1 MKLTLPA
8 GTTSQIV
15 HVFIQ
20 DSTVTTGAGKTA
32 LIHSDITAYYVRAGG
47 TLTALTMETIVT
59 LGTWAS
65 TGNDK
70 LGFKLLHDTNAPGL
84 YELDL
89 PNNILAAGSSQV
101 TIQLRATGAAIA
113 PIEIQLAPVPAAL
126 ANGAHGG
133 AAATLTLL
141 SAVVNNSA
149 GVGLSVTGSTNG
161 MACAGGT
168 GPGLVLTSTS
178 DAGLK
183 STGGTNHPAA
193 ELLGTGTGAGLEAT
207 GGLTGN
213 GIKATG
219 GATGGQGLS
228 ATGTGNNVGLYAL
241 GNGVAPGLQ
250 ANGGLE
256 GSGLVAV
263 GGTTSGHGISA
274 TATDGHGMRLA
285 GGTAGE
291 GLSATGGVT
300 GNGIQ
305 ATGGATSGVGLYANA
320 QNSNNAGIQAV
331 ANGTGD
337 DLAADNLG
345 VAQTGD
351 CFPNVA
357 LSVAL
362 EVMRTGVSFFG
373 IVTAVDAGNNKFTI
387 DAHKTL
393 IPQGA
398 FKDATAP
405 YRAFVMWDAGG
416 LAAAPQGETQS
427 VTNFISATGEYTT
440 AAFTSPVGVGDYVII
455 MHPRLAELLSIKT
468 ETDKIAGL
476 ITTVGAAGA
485 GLTALGDARLA
496 NLDAA
501 VTTRSS
507 HSAADVVTALE
518 VNGSKLDHLW
528 EMTEDDAGTRRLTTN
543 ALEQAPTGGSAPTAA
558 AIRQEIDSNS
568 TQLAAIVADTNELQ
582 AELADGGRTDLLVDA
597 IKAKTDLVP
606 ASPAAVGSQMDLV
619 NAPNATAVTALQSG
633 LAKTGADSDTL
644 ETLSDQIDGVTGGA
658 AVNVTIEPQVEQ

>member
-1 MKLTLPA
+1 MKLALPA

-32 LIHSDITAYYVRAGG
+32 LAFGDITAYYVRAGG
-47 TLTALTMETIVT
+47 VLTALTMIDLTT
-59 LGTWAS
+59 LGTWD
-65 TGNDK
+65 TDTTDDK
-70 LGFKLLHDTNAPGL
+70 LAFKKLHDTNAPGL
-84 YELDL
+84 YEIHL

-113 PIEIQLAPVPAAL
+113 PIEIQLSPVPAAL
-126 ANGAHGG
+126 SNGAHGG

-141 SAVVNNSA
+141 SAAIDNSA
-149 GVGLSVTGSTNG
+149 GVGLSITGSTNG
-161 MACAGGT
+161 AAFAGGT

-219 GATGGQGLS
+219 GATGGQGIS
-228 ATGTGNNVGLYAL
+228 ATGTGNNIGLYAL
-241 GNGVAPGLQ
+241 GNGVAPGIQ
-250 ANGGLE
+250 ASGGAEGNGFR
-256 GSGLVAV
+256 AV
-263 GGTTSGHGISA
+263 GGSTSGHGISA
-274 TATDGHGMRLA
+274 SATDGHGMSLV

-305 ATGGATSGVGLYANA
+305 ATGGATSGAGLYASA
-320 QNSNNAGIQAV
+320 QNNNDAGMQLV
-331 ANGTGD
+331 KHGTGKD
-337 DLAADNLG
+337 LDADQTDNAAADALAAHG
-345 VAQTGD
+345 A
-351 CFPNVA
+351 
-357 LSVAL
+357 
-362 EVMRTGVSFFG
+362 
-373 IVTAVDAGNNKFTI
+373 I
-387 DAHKTL
+387 DTL
-393 IPQGA
+393 
-398 FKDATAP
+398 
-405 YRAFVMWDAGG
+405 V
-416 LAAAPQGETQS
+416 
-427 VTNFISATGEYTT
+427 
-440 AAFTSPVGVGDYVII
+440 
-455 MHPRLAELLSIKT
+455 
-468 ETDKIAGL
+468 
-476 ITTVGAAGA
+476 TTVGAAGA

-496 NLDAA
+496 NLDAT
-501 VTTRSS
+501 VGSRSS
-507 HSAADVVTALE
+507 HSAAGVVTALE
-518 VNGSKLDHLW
+518 ANGSKLDHLW
-528 EMTEDDAGTRRLTTN
+528 EMTEDDGGVRRLTTN

-558 AIRQEIDSNS
+558 AIRQEIDANS